1 MHAIIEEICRV
12 RAGETVRPEVLRRWQ
27 AALRNDVQPLLDE
40 RDTLKAEADAAAPK
54 NRKVTA

>member
-1 MHAIIEEICRV
+1 
-12 RAGETVRPEVLRRWQ
+12 VLRRWQ